1 MPEAWDRDKEMYTG
15 LQSSS
20 KEIFFPFETERAK
33 ELYKEQCWKVAVFY
47 SFRYYPNRF
56 AEIIL

>member
-1 MPEAWDRDKEMYTG
+1 MYTG

-33 ELYKEQCWKVAVFY
+33 ELYKEQC
-47 SFRYYPNRF
+47 
-56 AEIIL
+56 